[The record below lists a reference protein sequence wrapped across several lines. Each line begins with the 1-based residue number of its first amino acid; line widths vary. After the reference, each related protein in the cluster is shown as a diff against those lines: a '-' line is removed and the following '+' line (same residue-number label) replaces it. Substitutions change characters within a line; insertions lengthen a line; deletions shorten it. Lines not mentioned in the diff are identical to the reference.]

1 MKMRSFRRNKDEI
14 VCLKE
19 GYQYVSD
26 KFWIAFI
33 ITGRKLSAVIFISKQ
48 N

>member
-1 MKMRSFRRNKDEI
+1 MRSFRRSKDEI
-14 VCLKE
+14 VYLKE

-26 KFWIAFI
+26 NFWIAFLI
-33 ITGRKLSAVIFISKQ
+33 IGRKLSAVIFISKQ